1 MLSGTESWKID
12 RHSLPVSALC
22 KGSWNCNELQSGLFG
37 MLLIFDANIWGEQT
51 FWTTEKWQPKYL
63 PFPVWS
69 YPLDG
74 SLQLSQILLCSLK
87 ISLYLSLS
95 LCLSWP
101 FSVFSLFSFSF
112 CPHPPTH
119 ATPLSRFPSLCST
132 ESNSGRPSPTGLC
145 WRPTL
150 RRWSVSPIS
159 STLSLPPSV
168 PFPLPLPSPFLF
180 VTSVDTLTGR
190 DSQTSQFPHGLGY
203 FALGLQ
209 GIFSWLDYTPTHKK
223 NLNSKSTPRAED
235 LNLP

>member
-74 SLQLSQILLCSLK
+74 SLQLSQILFCSLK
-87 ISLYLSLS
+87 LSLYLSLS

-112 CPHPPTH
+112 CLSPPHTH
-119 ATPLSRFPSLCST
+119 THHCLVFRLSAAQ
-132 ESNSGRPSPTGLC
+132 SPTVTDPLQQAYAG
-145 WRPTL
+145 
-150 RRWSVSPIS
+150 VQHYAGD
-159 STLSLPPSV
+159 LSLLS
-168 PFPLPLPSPFLF
+168 PLLSHFLHLSLSLSLSPLLF
-180 VTSVDTLTGR
+180 CLSH
-190 DSQTSQFPHGLGY
+190 Q
-203 FALGLQ
+203 
-209 GIFSWLDYTPTHKK
+209 
-223 NLNSKSTPRAED
+223 
-235 LNLP
+235 